1 MKQLLRSLDYTYGQ
15 ECDTVDYSE
24 SLIYR
29 DGEKF
34 SVRGSG
40 TSISAN
46 SFGAHSRVIQSAGL
60 PDHMELDE
68 EQSSIHV
75 SANKTLAEVY
85 TYLTPR
91 GYYLKS
97 VPSFPAA
104 TIGGCIAYNAHGQN
118 HERDGCFC
126 DHLLSLELFH
136 PDRGSL
142 TLSPTEH
149 SEVFDLTVNG
159 FGLTGIVRNAVLRV
173 YPLRSNRVEVVRVP
187 FDTLMESYELF
198 LKHRREYD
206 FYHAWFELN
215 FISQRRQPGFLEMA
229 RITDGAGS
237 LPETIPSVSISRLH
251 LARPVNVFG
260 TSMMRFF
267 CRIYYHLKLLRK
279 KEEMGLFKFMHPS
292 ADKLYYFS
300 MFGKQGL
307 IEHQSLIPLENVS
320 AYLDEF
326 VQLLCRYKP
335 VIPLCHT
342 KLFGREARGMSFSGS
357 GYCLAV
363 HVANNRTGQ
372 YVLTELDAMDLK
384 YGCITNI
391 AKDSRLS
398 RDTIEQQYGDRL
410 KDFRRGLLAFDPE
423 RRFSNRIAE
432 DLYEI

>member
-15 ECDTVDYSE
+15 ECDTVDFSE
-24 SLIYR
+24 SLIYG

-46 SFGAHSRVIQSAGL
+46 SFGARSRVIQSASL
-60 PDHMELDE
+60 PGHMELDE
-68 EQSSIHV
+68 QQSSIHV

-104 TIGGCIAYNAHGQN
+104 TIGGCIAYNAHGQH

-126 DHLLSLELFH
+126 DHLLSLDLFH
-136 PDRGSL
+136 PDHGIL
-142 TLSPTEH
+142 TLSLTEH
-149 SEVFDLTVNG
+149 REVFDLTVNG
-159 FGLTGIVRNAVLRV
+159 FGLTGVIRSAVLQA
-173 YPLRSNRVEVVRVP
+173 YPLGSNRVEVVRTP
-187 FDTLMESYELF
+187 FGTLQESYELF

-215 FISQRRQPGFLEMA
+215 FISPRRQPGFLEMA
-229 RITDGAGS
+229 RIVVGAPPF
-237 LPETIPSVSISRLH
+237 PETVPGVTTSRLH
-251 LARPVNVFG
+251 LIRPVNVFG
-260 TSMMRFF
+260 TPIMRFLSRF
-267 CRIYYHLKLLRK
+267 YYHLKLLRK
-279 KEEMGLFKFMHPS
+279 EEEMGLFKFIHPS

-300 MFGKQGL
+300 MFGTQGL
-307 IEHQSLIPLENVS
+307 IEHQSLIPDENVS

-326 VQLLCRYKP
+326 AHLLCRERP
-335 VIPLCHT
+335 VVPLCHT
-342 KLFGREARGMSFSGS
+342 KLFGREAKGMSFSGI
-357 GYCLAV
+357 GYCLAI
-363 HVANNRTGQ
+363 HVPNNSSGRR
-372 YVLTELDAMDLK
+372 VLAEMDAIDLK

-398 RDTIEQQYGDRL
+398 RDTIERQYGERL
-410 KDFRRGLLAFDPE
+410 EDFKQGLLAFDPK

-432 DLYEI
+432 DLYGI